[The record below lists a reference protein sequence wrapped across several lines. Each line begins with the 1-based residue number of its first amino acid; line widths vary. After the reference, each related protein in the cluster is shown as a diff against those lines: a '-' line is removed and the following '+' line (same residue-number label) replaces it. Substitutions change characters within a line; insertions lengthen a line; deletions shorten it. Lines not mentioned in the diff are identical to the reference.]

1 MVLHIKI
8 DDYRPSTP
16 GHYHKRVRWSDGFKS
31 GQKSRTFATKAEA
44 KAWAL
49 DYANQLK
56 ELSGGNPEFLTYL
69 RRYVDQRKRSL
80 TNRNSQAGWE
90 LAYKRASEFFTQ
102 KEKIREITPSRYKS
116 FLYTIGKNFAQ
127 SSNKWVN
134 YALKR
139 AFEDAKV
146 RKMIDH
152 NPAEGIR
159 TSSITGRKL
168 AENQPEHP
176 INIEQTHKII
186 DYLLTHT
193 DYKGHVPV
201 DKEKSYEAGNLLVIL
216 TALLT
221 GMREGEIAGLR
232 WEDLDEQRHT
242 ITINHQVD
250 SGSGFTVE
258 DFLKESQTFDKRI
271 HGNRRDKLNAFDG
284 LRIIKSPKTE
294 TSIRTIV
301 APKVLFKTLKRAKY
315 KGEPAYSPVFKTRS
329 YKVIGRSNLSY
340 KLHSILD
347 KLDIHSEGYHFHNL
361 RHTHV
366 ALLLYEGVSIATIS
380 ERLGHG
386 SIDMTIDRYAY
397 EVEEM
402 KKRDNGRIYSKLE
415 DFAGGEDG
423 QNTKDE

>member
-1 MVLHIKI
+1 MLHITI
-8 DDYRPSTP
+8 DEYRKSTP
-16 GHYHKRVRWSDGFKS
+16 GHYHKRVRWSDGFRH
-31 GQKSRTFATKAEA
+31 GAKSRTFSTKSAAE
-44 KAWAL
+44 AWAL
-49 DYANQLK
+49 DYANEIKQ
-56 ELSGGNPEFLTYL
+56 LSGGNPVFLTYL
-69 RRYVDQRKRSL
+69 REYVDQRKRSL
-80 TNRNSQAGWE
+80 TNKNSQAGWE
-90 LAYKRASEFFTQ
+90 LAYKRATEFFTP
-102 KEKIREITPSRYKS
+102 KEKIRDVTPSRYKS
-116 FLYTIGKNFAQ
+116 FLYYIGRSFAQ

-152 NPAEGIR
+152 NPASGIR
-159 TSSITGRKL
+159 TSSITGRKM
-168 AENQPEHP
+168 AENNPKHP
-176 INIEQTHKII
+176 INIQETHKII

-193 DYKGHVPV
+193 DHRGHVPL
-201 DKEKSYEAGNLLVIL
+201 DKEKSYESGNYLIIL

-232 WEDLDEQRHT
+232 WEDLDEQQHT
-242 ITINHQVD
+242 IHITHQVD

-258 DFLKESQTFDKRI
+258 DFLKESRKFDKQM
-271 HGNRRDKLNAFDG
+271 HGNRRAKLNAFDG

-301 APKVLFKTLKRAKY
+301 APKILFETLKRAKY
-315 KGEPAYSPVFKTRS
+315 DGEPEYSPIFKTRS
-329 YKVIGRSNLSY
+329 YKIIGRSNLSY
-340 KLHSILD
+340 KLHAILD
-347 KLDIHSEGYHFHNL
+347 KLDIHSENYHFHNL

-386 SIDMTIDRYAY
+386 SIDMTLDRYAY

-402 KKRDNGRIYSKLE
+402 KKRDSGRIYNKLE
-415 DFAGGEDG
+415 DFANGKG
-423 QNTKDE
+423 QQKSKNN